1 MAVIRYRKNR
11 KRWVVDWREAGVRY
25 TQSFK
30 DRQNAKEFLRLK
42 EDYLGRRR
50 AGMESVEPIPFADY
64 AELFI
69 ENHFREKSER
79 YLRSSCYRIRS
90 NFVSFFKDMLVCNID
105 RADVVAF
112 RNHRRALGRSAKTVR
127 NDLGILNTM
136 FKKAIDNGFAF
147 ENPVEGV
154 EKPRNTPKI
163 QQVPWTD
170 EEFRFVMRNAQEEVK
185 RVCLVLYN
193 TGMRMGELAQL
204 KKSDFD
210 LRLGVVRIKS
220 VEGATTKTYRAR
232 VVPLPDVIMELIP
245 TIPCES
251 ILSGTR
257 KAFEHQWYTFKS
269 DHKFERTL
277 HQLRHTY
284 ISRMLKAGV
293 DKKTLMEWVG
303 QKTSGITDH
312 YTHMI
317 PEQMSE
323 WREKVN
329 RGVNVGQEFI
339 SESHATVQPMWRP
352 NGDHLSRPKK
362 IPSKYNDLEGIIC
375 SGGGICSSAAGGLP
389 ASEGGNRLYDDCTS

>member
-42 EDYLGRRR
+42 EDYLERRR
-50 AGMESVEPIPFADY
+50 AGMESVAPISFADY

-69 ENHFREKSER
+69 ANHFREKSER
-79 YLRSSCYRIRS
+79 YLRSSSYRIRA
-90 NFVSFFKDMLVCNID
+90 NFVSFFKGMLVCNID

-112 RNHRRALGRSAKTVR
+112 RNQRREQGRSAKTVR
-127 NDLGILNTM
+127 NELGMLNTM
-136 FKKAIDNGFAF
+136 FKKAIDNGFAY

-154 EKPRNTPKI
+154 EKPRNTPKTE
-163 QQVPWTD
+163 QVPWTE
-170 EEFRFVMRNAQEEVK
+170 EEFRFVMRKASEEVK
-185 RVCLVLYN
+185 RVCLILYN
-193 TGMRMGELAQL
+193 TGMRMGELCML

-210 LRLGVVRIKS
+210 LRLGVVQIKS
-220 VEGATTKTYRAR
+220 IEGSTTKTYQAR
-232 VVPLPDVIMELIP
+232 VVPLPDVLIELIP
-245 TIPCES
+245 TLPGTS

-269 DHKFERTL
+269 EHKFERTL

-284 ISRMLKAGV
+284 ISRMMKAGV
-293 DKKTLMEWVG
+293 DKKTVMEWVG

-317 PEQMSE
+317 PERMSE
-323 WREKVN
+323 WRDKVN

-339 SESHATVQPMWRP
+339 SETRATVRPLLRP
-352 NGDHLSRPKK
+352 NGDQLLQAKK
-362 IPSKYNDLEGIIC
+362 IPSKYEDLEGIIC
-375 SGGGICSSAAGGLP
+375 SGGGIRTHDQVVNSHLLC
-389 ASEGGNRLYDDCTS
+389 R